1 MVHIKKKE
9 GGGWLGTSGLK
20 ELRSQLPGGILDF
33 FFLTLVYPSL
43 STRDTHKS

>member
-20 ELRSQLPGGILDF
+20 ELRSQLLGGILDF
-33 FFLTLVYPSL
+33 FFFNACVSQPE
-43 STRDTHKS
+43 H